1 MVMWQILIGWAL
13 KAWNNQLFGPMRG
26 SAVHAFLSKRAKKR
40 KSSIITKQKPFIG
53 FKMSDSLVKEPYF
66 YKVRSKVNAS
76 ALEEHQASSSE
87 NCDSLTLWR
96 CDFTTLPSLRVTERH
111 TYLFYTV
118 TCETCIRY

>member
-1 MVMWQILIGWAL
+1 
-13 KAWNNQLFGPMRG
+13 
-26 SAVHAFLSKRAKKR
+26 
-40 KSSIITKQKPFIG
+40 
-53 FKMSDSLVKEPYF
+53 MSDSLVKEPYF

-111 TYLFYTV
+111 TCTPTSFTLSLVKLVSGTDLRGEK
-118 TCETCIRY
+118 TAQHT